1 MVLICSVHHT
11 DSFKCIVTRELP
23 GVELPTGKDIPRNQS
38 KVENPSKEELVK
50 KHQTR
55 PLLGK
60 K

>member
-1 MVLICSVHHT
+1 MVYYVNHNY
-11 DSFKCIVTRELP
+11 SFKCIESRELP

-38 KVENPSKEELVK
+38 KVEKPSKEDLVR

-55 PLLGK
+55 LLLGK

>member
-1 MVLICSVHHT
+1 MHHNF
-11 DSFKCIVTRELP
+11 SFKCVETRELP

-38 KVENPSKEELVK
+38 KVEKPSKEDLVR

-55 PLLGK
+55 LLLGK